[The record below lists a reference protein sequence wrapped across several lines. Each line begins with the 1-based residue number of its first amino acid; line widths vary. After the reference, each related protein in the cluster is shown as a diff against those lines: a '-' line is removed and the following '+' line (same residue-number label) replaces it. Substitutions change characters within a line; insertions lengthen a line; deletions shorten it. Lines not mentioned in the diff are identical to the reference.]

1 MAVVRDLI
9 ITEED
14 GSISFGN
21 YELDQKAKKSD
32 YEVRGD
38 RYKVKTFR
46 ESTRLERNDAMVYE
60 SEPGTAVL
68 HFKEDENGVSFCVEG
83 PEDAQI
89 ILSLADD
96 TAYRVFIDGKETG
109 MMEIGMSGKLVLS
122 VEMGETEQVSVKV
135 EKA

>member
-9 ITEED
+9 MTEED

-46 ESTRLERNDAMVYE
+46 ESTRLERNDSMVYE
-60 SEPGTAVL
+60 SEPGTTVS
-68 HFKEDENGVSFCVEG
+68 HFMEDGNGVSFCVEG

-96 TAYRVFIDGKETG
+96 TTYRVLIDGKETG
-109 MMEIGMSGKLVLS
+109 MMETGMGGKLVLS

>member
-60 SEPGTAVL
+60 SEPGTAVS

-83 PEDAQI
+83 PEDVQI

-109 MMEIGMSGKLVLS
+109 MMETGMSGKLVLS

>member
-9 ITEED
+9 MTEED

-46 ESTRLERNDAMVYE
+46 ESTRLERNDSMVYE
-60 SEPGTAVL
+60 SEPGTAVS
-68 HFKEDENGVSFCVEG
+68 HFMEDGNGVSFCVEG

-96 TAYRVFIDGKETG
+96 TTYRVLIDGKETG
-109 MMEIGMSGKLVLS
+109 MMETGMGGKLVLS

>member
-21 YELDQKAKKSD
+21 YELNQKAKKSD

-109 MMEIGMSGKLVLS
+109 MMENGMSGKLVLS